1 MNFTEFFISFPEM
14 SKESLRLFKKSL
26 DGAYRNFSREYGD
39 AIEAVFD
46 PVLYFLVW
54 FEKNTTKFSMA
65 CGNNRFLII
74 DLLWK

>member
-39 AIEAVFD
+39 TIEAVFD

-54 FEKNTTKFSMA
+54 FEN
-65 CGNNRFLII
+65 C
-74 DLLWK
+74 LLYTSDAADD